1 MPGFT
6 PSRVSVSAT
15 LRLAFAVVVGAG
27 LWLAGLNR
35 VAQAQVDVSGS
46 VTVAGPTA
54 PGATGP
60 APAPPAA
67 IPAPAPASAPAAAE
81 ENLIPP
87 QVQSAA
93 VQVAGGGYCYGG
105 PHPAP
110 GGGWEAITTA

>member
-6 PSRVSVSAT
+6 PSRFSVSAT
-15 LRLAFAVVVGAG
+15 LRVAFAVVVGAG
-27 LWLAGLNR
+27 MSLAGLHG

-67 IPAPAPASAPAAAE
+67 VPAPAPAAAPAPAPAGAE
-81 ENLIPP
+81 GNVFPP
-87 QVQSAA
+87 QWQSAA
-93 VQVAGGGYCYGG
+93 VQVAGGGSC
-105 PHPAP
+105 
-110 GGGWEAITTA
+110 